1 MKEVPPPPI
10 IITPQM
16 RRAMKEEER
25 RREKMEQEEK
35 VKAIKKDVMR
45 SLGMF
50 LLVRD
55 CFNYNLS
62 VSDWKLGYW

>member
-1 MKEVPPPPI
+1 MLLIFDPLISLLFRFARHFVKEVPPPPI

-45 SLGMF
+45 SLGM
-50 LLVRD
+50 L
-55 CFNYNLS
+55 
-62 VSDWKLGYW
+62 